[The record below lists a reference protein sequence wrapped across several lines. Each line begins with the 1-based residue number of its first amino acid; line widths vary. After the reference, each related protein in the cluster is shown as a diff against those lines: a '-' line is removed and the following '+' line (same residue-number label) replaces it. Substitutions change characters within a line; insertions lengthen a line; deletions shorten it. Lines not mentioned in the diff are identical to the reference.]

1 MKPSL
6 IPIQSIFCI
15 SEGYAARPTMPPNE
29 HKLPSVYIEENR
41 LLARLCARAPP
52 YASTHSDLDDRDS
65 NYWQMLLWDHQKR
78 QLIGGQRMLFAT
90 PGVQLTQ
97 SHSYLEHCYPSLS
110 KRLLQEGE
118 SYAEV
123 GRTFVAPRYQCGSW
137 LKELIRGFFR
147 IPEAKGINLVL
158 GLISFN
164 HLCLNPVV
172 VDQFIAALESSLFR
186 GNIRLPQARFPYN
199 HCPGERHESCW
210 DGRRLLPLQI
220 QLKLVDQAFSLPP
233 VLRPYRALCSVK
245 YEGAT
250 VAKTYNNII
259 QLLFSGRPGLIKRH
273 QRRRLEAYPG
283 L

>member
-41 LLARLCARAPP
+41 LLARLCARAPQ

-118 SYAEV
+118 
-123 GRTFVAPRYQCGSW
+123 
-137 LKELIRGFFR
+137 
-147 IPEAKGINLVL
+147 
-158 GLISFN
+158 
-164 HLCLNPVV
+164 
-172 VDQFIAALESSLFR
+172 
-186 GNIRLPQARFPYN
+186 
-199 HCPGERHESCW
+199 
-210 DGRRLLPLQI
+210 
-220 QLKLVDQAFSLPP
+220 
-233 VLRPYRALCSVK
+233 
-245 YEGAT
+245 
-250 VAKTYNNII
+250 
-259 QLLFSGRPGLIKRH
+259 
-273 QRRRLEAYPG
+273 
-283 L
+283 